1 MEPVS
6 LIMIALGLSMD
17 AFAVACVNGLCT
29 VQEKYNYALKVGLYF
44 GLFQGIMTVIG
55 YLSAFYFKSYFADI
69 DHWVA
74 FLLLAGIGLHMIWQ
88 AYNQKEIS
96 CDVRNVDSHRA
107 LLTFSIATSIDA
119 LAVGIS
125 LAILEVNISLVSA
138 VIAITT
144 FTLSFIGVVI
154 GKRFGY
160 RLGNK
165 TDYIGGS
172 VLILIGIKILFEHI
186 I

>member
-6 LIMIALGLSMD
+6 LFMIAVGLSMD

-29 VQEKYNYALKVGLYF
+29 VQEKYRYALKVGLYF
-44 GLFQGIMTVIG
+44 GFFQGLMTLIG
-55 YLSAFYFKSYFADI
+55 YLSASYVKSYFASI
-69 DHWVA
+69 DNWVA
-74 FLLLAGIGLHMIWQ
+74 FGLLAGIGVHMIWQ
-88 AYNQKEIS
+88 ASHQKEIS
-96 CDVRNVDSHRA
+96 CDVRNVDSNRA

-125 LAILEVNISLVSA
+125 LAILEVNISIVSS

-160 RLGNK
+160 FLGNK
-165 TDYIGGS
+165 TDYIGGF
-172 VLILIGIKILFEHI
+172 VLILIGLKILFEHI
-186 I
+186 A

>member
-6 LIMIALGLSMD
+6 LIMIAVGLSMD

-29 VQEKYNYALKVGLYF
+29 VQEKYNYALKVGFYF
-44 GLFQGIMTVIG
+44 GIFQGIMTIAG
-55 YLSAFYFKSYFADI
+55 YLSAFYFKTYFTVI

-74 FLLLAGIGLHMIWQ
+74 FLLLGGIGLHMIWQ
-88 AYNQKEIS
+88 AYHQKEIS
-96 CDVRNVDSHRA
+96 CDIRNVDSHRA

-119 LAVGIS
+119 FAVGIS
-125 LAILEVNISLVSA
+125 LAILEVNISIVSA
-138 VIAITT
+138 VIAVTT
-144 FTLSFIGVVI
+144 FTLSFIGVII
-154 GKRFGY
+154 GKKFGY

-172 VLILIGIKILFEHI
+172 VLILIGLKILMEHI
-186 I
+186 G

>member
-6 LIMIALGLSMD
+6 LIMIAVGLSMD

-29 VQEKYNYALKVGLYF
+29 ASEKYKYALKVGFYF
-44 GLFQGIMTVIG
+44 GLFQGIMTIAG
-55 YLSAFYFKSYFADI
+55 YISAFTFKTYFASV

-74 FLLLAGIGLHMIWQ
+74 FLLLSGIGFHMIWQ
-88 AYNQKEIS
+88 AYHQKEIS
-96 CDVRNVDSHRA
+96 CDVRNVDSNRA

-119 LAVGIS
+119 FAVGIS
-125 LAILEVNISLVSA
+125 LAILEVNISIVSA

-144 FTLSFIGVVI
+144 FTLSYIGVII

-165 TDYIGGS
+165 TDYIGGF
-172 VLILIGIKILFEHI
+172 VLILIGLKILLEHI
-186 I
+186 K

>member
-6 LIMIALGLSMD
+6 LIMIAVGLSMD

-44 GLFQGIMTVIG
+44 GFFQGIMTLIG
-55 YLSAFYFKSYFADI
+55 YLSAFYVKSYIAHI
-69 DHWVA
+69 DHWFA
-74 FLLLAGIGLHMIWQ
+74 FILLAGIGIHMIWQ
-88 AYNQKEIS
+88 AHHQKEIS

-125 LAILEVNISLVSA
+125 LAILDVNISIVSV
-138 VIAITT
+138 VIALTT
-144 FTLSFIGVVI
+144 FTLSFVGVVI
-154 GKRFGY
+154 GKRIGY

-165 TDYIGGS
+165 TEYFGGF
-172 VLILIGIKILFEHI
+172 VLILIGIKILVEHI
-186 I
+186 